1 MAITHILHSD
11 YKILESYIHFLNFL
25 KIITPN
31 FSRFREALLENFL
44 QISRP
49 TDRQADRRTDGRL
62 DKQTDRRTDRQTD
75 KQTDRHRQTH
85 GQTDRE
91 TDRQADRPTDKPTDP
106 IIDNPHEWM
115 RHDVQIEDKK
125 SYIHFLHF
133 RKILSVQIF
142 RKFTEAITQNFP

>member
-11 YKILESYIHFLNFL
+11 YKILESYIHVLNFL

-31 FSRFREALLENFL
+31 FSKFKEALLENFL

-49 TDRQADRRTDGRL
+49 THRQADRRTDGRL

-75 KQTDRHRQTH
+75 KPTDRHKQTH

-91 TDRQADRPTDKPTDP
+91 TDKQADRPTDKPTDP
-106 IIDNPHEWM
+106 LIDNPHKWM

-125 SYIHFLHF
+125 KLYSF
-133 RKILSVQIF
+133 S
-142 RKFTEAITQNFP
+142 KFSENIECANF